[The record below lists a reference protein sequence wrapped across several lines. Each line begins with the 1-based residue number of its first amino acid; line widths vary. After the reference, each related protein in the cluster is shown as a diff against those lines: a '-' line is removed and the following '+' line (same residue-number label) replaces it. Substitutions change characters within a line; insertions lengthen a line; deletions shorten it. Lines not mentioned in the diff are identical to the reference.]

1 MGFTS
6 SALRYIYLT
15 RRRNPVEEHP
25 RLTSVGRDEV
35 PETPNWPSQSHSP
48 SKSFTSSIRVPPEI
62 AAALDSDDEMSYLP
76 TPLQGYRDILE
87 DQAILPSPSNASE
100 SQRTSSGSFR
110 VEGSDSATESDSGDD
125 NFGVSLAAPLSDYS
139 VTSDDIERQIQ
150 GFRLP
155 SPIPFSNSFEMEYA
169 TSPISV
175 PADSNFSSNSTTPP
189 NDGTLSSLP
198 TPMKMFCDIFTRSD
212 R

>member
-1 MGFTS
+1 M
-6 SALRYIYLT
+6 
-15 RRRNPVEEHP
+15 EEHP
-25 RLTSVGRDEV
+25 PLTSVGHEEV
-35 PETPNWPSQSHSP
+35 PETPNSSSRSYSP
-48 SKSFTSSIRVPPEI
+48 AKSFTPSIRVPPEI

-76 TPLQGYRDILE
+76 TPLQGYRDIPE
-87 DQAILPSPSNASE
+87 DQVILPSPSNASG
-100 SQRTSSGSFR
+100 SQHISSGSFC

-125 NFGVSLAAPLSDYS
+125 DFGVSLAAPLSDYS

-155 SPIPFSNSFEMEYA
+155 SPIPFSNSLEMEYA

-175 PADSNFSSNSTTPP
+175 PADSTFSSHSMTLP

-198 TPMKMFCDIFTRSD
+198 TPMKMFYNIFTRSD